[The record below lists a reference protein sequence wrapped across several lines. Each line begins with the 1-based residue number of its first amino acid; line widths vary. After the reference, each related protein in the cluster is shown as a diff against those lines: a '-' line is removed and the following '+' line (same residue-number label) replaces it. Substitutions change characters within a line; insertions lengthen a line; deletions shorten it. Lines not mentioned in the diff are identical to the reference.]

1 MGCSAVNLKEV
12 LMGLK
17 FTGAAEAVRNT
28 DQAVLYS
35 MRKITLLLSKH
46 NTLEMSM

>member
-1 MGCSAVNLKEV
+1 MGCPHVNLKEV

-17 FTGAAEAVRNT
+17 FMGAVEAVRNT

-35 MRKITLLLSKH
+35 MKIIPPPF
-46 NTLEMSM
+46 